1 MQFLKTIFWVAV
13 LVLAVIFAMNPL
25 NQIRVLV
32 GVFGITGIDTPLWTA
47 LLVAFLAGLLPTMIW
62 NRIIR
67 WNLRRRLDS
76 AQRALS
82 QQTGAL
88 PTPADLRETLPP
100 GATPMAPPP
109 GVA

>member
-1 MQFLKTIFWVAV
+1 MQFLKTIFWVAI

-25 NQIRVLV
+25 NQVRVLV

-47 LLVAFLAGLLPTMIW
+47 LFVAFLAGLLPTIIW
-62 NRIIR
+62 HRIVR
-67 WNLRRRLDS
+67 WSLRRRLDT
-76 AQRALS
+76 AQRAL
-82 QQTGAL
+82 TDTYAT
-88 PTPADLRETLPP
+88 TPSPLRETVPP